1 MKILVFSEEY
11 IKITKGMFV
20 VWVNQ
25 ARETSKRCHVDIL
38 LNNEHWAIDEV
49 KEVFHSS
56 DKGPE
61 FIAKE
66 LRAWLSTVGVKTA

>member
-1 MKILVFSEEY
+1 
-11 IKITKGMFV
+11 MFV

-25 ARETSKRCHVDIL
+25 ACETSKRCHVDIL

-66 LRAWLSTVGVKTA
+66 L